1 MGTEPAQT
9 PPDPSTTPRK
19 RVQPIRFSE
28 SAWEWVREE
37 AMRDGISAPELVR
50 RVVDEAR
57 LRREIDVQVM
67 GRITSLEG
75 RVTDL
80 EQRRDNA
87 KE

>member
-1 MGTEPAQT
+1 
-9 PPDPSTTPRK
+9 
-19 RVQPIRFSE
+19 
-28 SAWEWVREE
+28 VREE